1 MVTLRRGPGCLGT
14 EHSRWR
20 EEQVPGPWGRSK
32 LGSGPIE
39 PARGSPGCGAP
50 PSGDLVLP
58 CMMKGSLT
66 QARWPL
72 EVSGVGEEAEVPRPP
87 QLDTL

>member
-1 MVTLRRGPGCLGT
+1 MVTPRRGPVCLGT
-14 EHSRWR
+14 KHSRWR
-20 EEQVPGPWGRSK
+20 EEQVPGPWG
-32 LGSGPIE
+32 
-39 PARGSPGCGAP
+39 SPGCCAP

-87 QLDTL
+87 QLDIL